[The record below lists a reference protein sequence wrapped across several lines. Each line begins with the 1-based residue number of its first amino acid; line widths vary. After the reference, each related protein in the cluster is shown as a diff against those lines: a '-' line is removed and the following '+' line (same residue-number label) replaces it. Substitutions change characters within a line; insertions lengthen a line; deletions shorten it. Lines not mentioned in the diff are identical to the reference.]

1 MKTFNLILGIVF
13 LLFAAVQL
21 NDDQDDMMF
30 WILVYGGVGIISLF
44 GAFKK
49 YQVLTIVLG
58 LAVVLFEIFR
68 KFPTFAK
75 WIGDGMPSIVEEMQ
89 ASTPHV
95 EMVREYLGLCICFV
109 VLVYHYI
116 QFYKLRSKEPAFEE

>member
-1 MKTFNLILGIVF
+1 MKTVNLILALIF
-13 LLFAAVQL
+13 LLFAAVQF
-21 NDDQDDMMF
+21 NDDQDDILF
-30 WILVYGGVGIISLF
+30 WVLVYGGVGVISLF

-49 YQVLTIVLG
+49 YHVMTIVLG
-58 LAVVLFEIFR
+58 LAVVVFELFR

-95 EMVREYLGLCICFV
+95 ELVREYLGLCICFAA
-109 VLVYHYI
+109 LIFHYI
-116 QFYKLRSKEPAFEE
+116 QFYKLRNKEEPFVE

>member
-1 MKTFNLILGIVF
+1 MKIFNLILALIF

-21 NDDQDDMMF
+21 NDAQDDVVF
-30 WILVYGGVGIISLF
+30 WVCVYGGVGIISLF
-44 GAFKK
+44 GAFEK
-49 YQVLTIVLG
+49 YHVLTIVLG
-58 LAVVLFEIFR
+58 LAVVVFELFR

-95 EMVREYLGLCICFV
+95 ELVREYLGLGICFV

-116 QFYKLRSKEPAFEE
+116 RFYKMRKSEPAFEE

>member
-1 MKTFNLILGIVF
+1 MKIFNLILAAIF

-21 NDDQDDMMF
+21 NDQQDDIMF
-30 WILVYGGVGIISLF
+30 WFLVYGGVGIISLF

-49 YQVLTIVLG
+49 YHVMTIVLG
-58 LAVVLFEIFR
+58 LAVVVFELFR

-95 EMVREYLGLCICFV
+95 ELVREYLGLCICFV
-109 VLVYHYI
+109 VLVFHYI
-116 QFYKLRSKEPAFEE
+116 QFYKHRSKEIPFEE

>member
-1 MKTFNLILGIVF
+1 MKIFNLTLAAVF
-13 LLFAAVQL
+13 ILFAVVQL
-21 NDDQDDMMF
+21 NDGQDDVMF
-30 WILVYGGVGIISLF
+30 WFLLYGGVGIISLF
-44 GAFKK
+44 GAYKK

-58 LAVVLFEIFR
+58 LAVVVFELFR

-95 EMVREYLGLCICFV
+95 ELVREYLGLCICFIA
-109 VLVYHYI
+109 LVFHYI
-116 QFYKLRSKEPAFEE
+116 QFYKIRQKEVPFEE